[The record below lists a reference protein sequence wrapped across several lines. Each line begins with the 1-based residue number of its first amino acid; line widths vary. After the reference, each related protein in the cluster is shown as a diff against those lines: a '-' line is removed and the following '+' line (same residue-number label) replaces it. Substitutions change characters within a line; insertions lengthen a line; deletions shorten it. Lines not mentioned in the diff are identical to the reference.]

1 MGLYLKCKITRGT
14 QSDFLQ
20 IISLWKESVQYTH
33 SFLRE
38 KDFKELE
45 EEMGILYLPSMP
57 ELWLCH
63 VANDLVA
70 FCANNGPNVEML
82 FVKPGYMKKGIG
94 RLLLNHI
101 HKLYGPL
108 ALDVN
113 EDNKN
118 ATAFYLRCGFYI
130 TGRSPLDNQGR
141 KYPILHL
148 KQYK

>member
-1 MGLYLKCKITRGT
+1 MDLCLKCKITRGA
-14 QSDFLQ
+14 QSHFLQ

-33 SFLRE
+33 SFLRGN
-38 KDFKELE
+38 DFKELE
-45 EEMGILYLPSMP
+45 EEMGTLYLPSMS
-57 ELWLCH
+57 EIWLCH

-70 FCANNGPNVEML
+70 FCANNGHNVEML

-108 ALDVN
+108 SLDVN

-118 ATAFYLRCGFYI
+118 ATAFYLRCGFNI
-130 TGRSPLDNQGR
+130 TGRSPQDNQGR
-141 KYPILHL
+141 NYPIIHL
-148 KQYK
+148 IQYK